1 MPAVRTADRPL
12 GPDQYRY
19 IATRGWWMGSFG
31 TSTGLLLHLTEQWI
45 RQWVPARPD
54 RDWMLDREV
63 TGRVRWLT
71 GTAEQADDEGF
82 DPAAGVP
89 TGRFRATHGD
99 FYAGLD
105 DLPAGPRTGTWHTPT
120 TTFLSGLPR
129 DPRALLARLRADGP
143 EGRTASQPFARAT
156 GALRSGLVPADL
168 RARPLRRVDRAAGGH
183 PGRGGDGLRGQP
195 APRARARR
203 RAHPH
208 GADHRSVDGAFAGE
222 RDTLRTASGSGSP
235 RAPCAV
241 HLRDDLRGRH
251 PRWPARLSTVLAGPN
266 AREVPHLHR
275 FGHMGTVVDGP
286 EGGARP
292 GRAGLA

>member
-1 MPAVRTADRPL
+1 VLLVPAVRTADRPL

-19 IATRGWWMGSFG
+19 TATRGWWMGSFG

-71 GTAEQADDEGF
+71 GTAEEADDEGF
-82 DPAAGVP
+82 DPASGVP

-168 RARPLRRVDRAAGGH
+168 RAALYAALTALPAVTLDEDTTDCAGNPRLALVH
-183 PGRGGDGLRGQP
+183 DDGPTRTELIIDP
-195 APRARARR
+195 
-203 RAHPH
+203 
-208 GADHRSVDGAFAGE
+208 VDGTFAGE
-222 RDTLRTASGSGSP
+222 RDTLRAAS
-235 RAPCAV
+235 
-241 HLRDDLRGRH
+241 
-251 PRWPARLSTVLAGPN
+251 RLGLA
-266 AREVPHLHR
+266 A
-275 FGHMGTVVDGP
+275 GTVVLCTSVTTCVVDTL
-286 EGGARP
+286 GGLP
-292 GRAGLA
+292 T

>member
-1 MPAVRTADRPL
+1 VLLVPAVRTADRPL

-71 GTAEQADDEGF
+71 GTAQEADDEGF

-105 DLPAGPRTGTWHTPT
+105 GQRAGPRTGTWHTPT
-120 TTFLSGLPR
+120 TTFLAGLPR

-156 GALRSGLVPADL
+156 GTLRSGLVPADL
-168 RARPLRRVDRAAGGH
+168 RAALYAALAALPAVTLDEQATDCAGNARLALVH
-183 PGRGGDGLRGQP
+183 DDGPTRTELIIDP
-195 APRARARR
+195 
-203 RAHPH
+203 
-208 GADHRSVDGAFAGE
+208 VDGAFAGE
-222 RDTLRTASGSGSP
+222 RDTLRTAS
-235 RAPCAV
+235 
-241 HLRDDLRGRH
+241 
-251 PRWPARLSTVLAGPN
+251 RLGLA
-266 AREVPHLHR
+266 A
-275 FGHMGTVVDGP
+275 GTVVLCTSVTTSVVDTL
-286 EGGARP
+286 GGLPA
-292 GRAGLA
+292 

>member
-1 MPAVRTADRPL
+1 VLLEPAVRTADRPL

-71 GTAEQADDEGF
+71 GSAEEADDEGF

-105 DLPAGPRTGTWHTPT
+105 DLPARPRTGTWHTPT
-120 TTFLSGLPR
+120 TAFLACLPR
-129 DPRALLARLRADGP
+129 DPRALLARLGADGP
-143 EGRTASQPFARAT
+143 EGRTASQPFARAM

-168 RARPLRRVDRAAGGH
+168 RGALYAALTALPAVKLDEH
-183 PGRGGDGLRGQP
+183 AIDCTGD
-195 APRARARR
+195 PRLALVHDDGPTRTELIID
-203 RAHPH
+203 P
-208 GADHRSVDGAFAGE
+208 VDGAFAGE
-222 RDTLRTASGSGSP
+222 RDTLRTAS
-235 RAPCAV
+235 
-241 HLRDDLRGRH
+241 
-251 PRWPARLSTVLAGPN
+251 RLGLA
-266 AREVPHLHR
+266 A
-275 FGHMGTVVDGP
+275 GTVVLCTAVTTCVVDTL
-286 EGGARP
+286 GGLPA
-292 GRAGLA
+292 